1 MELSQLDK
9 RNLEEIKMLESIE
22 WDYETAIL
30 RTGSSFGDVALISNS
45 LRVVTARC
53 LTNCYFAELH
63 KTNFDKIIQKIQQ
76 REMAKEIEFI
86 Q

>member
-30 RTGSSFGDVALISNS
+30 RTGSSFGDVALI
-45 LRVVTARC
+45 
-53 LTNCYFAELH
+53 
-63 KTNFDKIIQKIQQ
+63 
-76 REMAKEIEFI
+76 
-86 Q
+86 